1 MNLII
6 TRICNFLLPLK
17 RHLNRKSKAAFNLL
31 LVKVYVYM
39 TDSPSVSSIP
49 LRVMVLDA
57 GRVIEFDSP
66 NKLMEEKGV
75 FYSMAKDAG
84 LV

>member
-1 MNLII
+1 
-6 TRICNFLLPLK
+6 
-17 RHLNRKSKAAFNLL
+17 
-31 LVKVYVYM
+31 M
-39 TDSPSVSSIP
+39 TDSPLVSSIP